1 MELIHGYQE
10 AIPRFG
16 DRGSDSGRRIEL
28 RRQRQLELDRFPA
41 QHRNGNG
48 HGGWWLGSGWRNA
61 RVVIAGPALPDRL
74 RRIVADTWAF
84 RWKVELEAEIRF
96 ARLAERLSRVGALP
110 AIVEMASRAASD
122 ERRHA
127 SICAELA
134 LEYGH
139 PGIDEREVTA
149 SEIAPRR
156 LSERQ
161 RALYEVVAACCITET
176 ESASVLTALVN
187 SARSQP
193 MLTKLRELLRDE
205 VSHSRLGWAHL
216 AQERAQGDVS
226 FLSRLVPYMLEG
238 TIADGLFE
246 QSPVELESP
255 QLLEHGVLPHSSKR
269 SIFVGTLS
277 EVIFPGLEKLGVDP
291 GPGREWLSHKSPSH

>member
-1 MELIHGYQE
+1 MVRDE
-10 AIPRFG
+10 AG
-16 DRGSDSGRRIEL
+16 
-28 RRQRQLELDRFPA
+28 
-41 QHRNGNG
+41 
-48 HGGWWLGSGWRNA
+48 
-61 RVVIAGPALPDRL
+61 LPDRL
-74 RRIVADTWAF
+74 RRIVADAWAF

-96 ARLAERLSRVGALP
+96 ARLAERLSRIGALST
-110 AIVEMASRAASD
+110 IVEMASRAASD

-139 PGIDEREVTA
+139 QGIDEHAVMA
-149 SEIAPRR
+149 PEIAPRR

-161 RALYEVVAACCITET
+161 RVLYEVVAACCITET
-176 ESASVLTALVN
+176 ESASVLTTLVN
-187 SARSQP
+187 SARSQR
-193 MLTKLRELLRDE
+193 MLTQLRELLRDE

-238 TIADGLFE
+238 TIAEGLFE
-246 QSPVELESP
+246 QSPEELESP

-269 SIFVGTLS
+269 ATFVATLS
-277 EVIFPGLEKLGVDP
+277 EVIFPGLERLGVDP
-291 GPGREWLSHKSPSH
+291 GPGREWLSQESRSR